1 MIHVVT
7 GPPCAGK
14 STYIREHA
22 ADGDVLV
29 DYDAIAQAF
38 GRKEPHSAWRG
49 LSDPHIAAFIAR
61 RAVVEWAVENAADV
75 ESWVIHTNPLPEDMD
90 TYEQAGA
97 EIIELDT
104 DMETCLQRAEA
115 DGRPPG
121 TDDAIREWFEKH
133 PTAPKG
139 AFFMPAK
146 GGQMNLKTKT
156 VEAKADG
163 DNGSI
168 VGYAATWTR
177 EPDSYGDVIAKGAFA
192 ESIAAIQA
200 EGKAIPL
207 LWNHDSYNLNSYI
220 GTVTDLEEDDHGL
233 KFTAT
238 FDSTAEA
245 QRARELAMDG
255 RLCKF
260 SFAYDVLERADVM
273 LDENRRANELRKLNI
288 HEVSL
293 VMYPANRDT
302 SVVEVKGATVTVK
315 AGTDDAIAKSIEDAT
330 GFIVQNLEYKASV
343 DALPEVTITAIAP
356 DGLKAGRRNSKADED
371 ALREVLEACADIAE
385 EVAQI
390 QSTING
396 LIDAGAPADDPDGR
410 GQNGEAKS
418 EELPKVN
425 GEEPPKAN
433 PEEPEPVNEEELKA
447 KAAELEQLLQK
458 ASELLNTK
466 GA

>member
-121 TDDAIREWFEKH
+121 TEDAIREWFDRQ
-133 PTAPKG
+133 APKG

-177 EPDSYGDVIAKGAFA
+177 EPDSYGDVIVKGAFA

-260 SFAYDVLERADVM
+260 SFAYDVLEQADVM

-302 SVVEVKGATVTVK
+302 SVVEVKGAQEP
-315 AGTDDAIAKSIEDAT
+315 GE
-330 GFIVQNLEYKASV
+330 
-343 DALPEVTITAIAP
+343 
-356 DGLKAGRRNSKADED
+356 KAGRRNSKADED

-396 LIDAGAPADDPDGR
+396 LIDAGAPADDPDGQE
-410 GQNGEAKS
+410 QNGEAKS
-418 EELPKVN
+418 EEPPKVN
-425 GEEPPKAN
+425 GEEPSKAN
-433 PEEPEPVNEEELKA
+433 PEEPETVNEEGLKA
-447 KAAELEQLLQK
+447 KAAELKQLLQQ
-458 ASELLNTK
+458 ATELLKTK